1 MSAYVALSQTRYAV
15 RRTIALVDAD
25 GVELCGLLIEV
36 FSEGCRISNVATAGL
51 ENGRPVSL
59 RVDGIEDIAGHVH
72 WACDGI
78 VRLRFA
84 RPLAAARLRGLIGST
99 RRRPSTF
106 EPTFFFAASAGSN

>member
-15 RRTIALVDAD
+15 RRTVALLDAD
-25 GVELCGLLIEV
+25 GAELSGLLIEV

-51 ENGRPVSL
+51 ENGRSVTL
-59 RVDGIEDIAGHVH
+59 RIDGIEDIPGHVH

-84 RPLAAARLRGLIGST
+84 RPFATARLRSLIGST

-106 EPTFFFAASAGSN
+106 EPTFFFAA